1 MALFVRLLQD
11 EEGATIVEYALC
23 LATFSLVTIAGMYA
37 LVTGA
42 NGAYSAQTGAMNTYQ
57 VNGP

>member
-1 MALFVRLLQD
+1 LQD

-23 LATFSLVTIAGMYA
+23 LATFSLVTLIGMYT

-42 NGAYSAQTGAMNTYQ
+42 NNQYTTQTGAMNTYQ
-57 VNGP
+57 QYGP

>member
-23 LATFSLVTIAGMYA
+23 LATFSLVTIIGMYA

-42 NGAYSAQTGAMNTYQ
+42 NGEYTTQTSAMNTYQ
-57 VNGP
+57 QYGP